1 MSTIDYHPSITEKLN
16 FFLKT
21 EKIPNIIFHGPSG
34 SGKRTIVNTFV
45 SDIYHNNKELMK
57 AYVMNVNCAHGKGI
71 KFVREDLKFFAKTHI
86 NIKGSG
92 HFKTVILSNADN
104 LTTDAQSALRR
115 CIELFCH
122 TTRFFIIVE
131 DKYKL
136 LKPILSRLC
145 EIFVSEPNKDGTR
158 VNLHKL
164 SIQKT
169 FGPQLDKKKA
179 NWLKNTLNG
188 LHASVASG
196 SKIDYCTLLDLSDK
210 LYEKGYSG
218 LDLMEYIQAIPLGA
232 LPPCPR
238 TQEQTAKIDMSQT
251 DDTDPPKQSPG
262 DAVDSP
268 AGIEPPKQSPSPA
281 GIEPPK
287 QSHGGGGA
295 EPPKQS
301 HGGGGQ
307 VQQMAEPPKYQLL
320 LTFHK
325 VKKEFRN
332 EKLFMTFILNFYFL
346 RSDLDLENISFM

>member
-1 MSTIDYHPSITEKLN
+1 MNINYHPSITEKLD

-34 SGKRTIVNTFV
+34 SGKRTIVHKFV
-45 SDIYHNNKELMK
+45 ADIYHHNKELIK

-86 NIKGSG
+86 NVKGSG

-145 EIFVSEPNKDGTR
+145 EIFVPEPIIQEKS

-164 SIQKT
+164 GVQNT
-169 FGPQLDKKKA
+169 FGSQMDKKKA
-179 NWLKNTLNG
+179 AWLKTYL
-188 LHASVASG
+188 SVTQKD
-196 SKIDYCTLLDLSDK
+196 KITDYVAVLDLVDK

-218 LDLMEYIQAIPLGA
+218 LDLMHYIEEGVEGTTP
-232 LPPCPR
+232 
-238 TQEQTAKIDMSQT
+238 AK
-251 DDTDPPKQSPG
+251 
-262 DAVDSP
+262 
-268 AGIEPPKQSPSPA
+268 
-281 GIEPPK
+281 
-287 QSHGGGGA
+287 
-295 EPPKQS
+295 
-301 HGGGGQ
+301 
-307 VQQMAEPPKYQLL
+307 KYQLL
-320 LTFHK
+320 LTFNK

-332 EKLFMTFILNFYFL
+332 EKLFMTFILNFYYL

>member
-1 MSTIDYHPSITEKLN
+1 MSTLDLHPAITEKLS
-16 FFLKT
+16 FFLQT
-21 EKIPNIIFHGPSG
+21 EKIPNIIFHGSSG
-34 SGKRTIVNTFV
+34 SGKRTIVHKFV

-145 EIFVSEPNKDGTR
+145 EIFVPEPVIDGKR
-158 VNLHKL
+158 VNLHKF

-169 FGPQLDKKKA
+169 FGTQTDKKKA
-179 NWLKNTLNG
+179 TWLRNNLVQST
-188 LHASVASG
+188 
-196 SKIDYCTLLDLSDK
+196 DYISLLDLVDK

-218 LDLMEYIQAIPLGA
+218 LDLMEYILAIPLGA
-232 LPPCPR
+232 LPPHPR
-238 TQEQTAKIDMSQT
+238 TQIKLPVVEC
-251 DDTDPPKQSPG
+251 DDDGT
-262 DAVDSP
+262 
-268 AGIEPPKQSPSPA
+268 EPPQISHVKVA
-281 GIEPPK
+281 CGTEGTVGTEPPSEK
-287 QSHGGGGA
+287 R
-295 EPPKQS
+295 
-301 HGGGGQ
+301 
-307 VQQMAEPPKYQLL
+307 KYQLL

>member
-1 MSTIDYHPSITEKLN
+1 MTDVNKIDYHPSITEKLN

-34 SGKRTIVNTFV
+34 SGKRTIVHKFV

-145 EIFVSEPNKDGTR
+145 EIFVSEPMKDGKR
-158 VNLHKL
+158 LNLHKL

-169 FGPQLDKKKA
+169 FGPQVDKKKA

-188 LHASVASG
+188 LHASVASDN
-196 SKIDYCTLLDLSDK
+196 KIDYCTLLDLSDK

-232 LPPCPR
+232 LPR
-238 TQEQTAKIDMSQT
+238 TQTQTVNIDGSQA
-251 DDTDPPKQSPG
+251 DDT
-262 DAVDSP
+262 
-268 AGIEPPKQSPSPA
+268 
-281 GIEPPK
+281 K
-287 QSHGGGGA
+287 QSHGPVGT
-295 EPPKQS
+295 PLT
-301 HGGGGQ
+301 
-307 VQQMAEPPKYQLL
+307 KYQLL